1 MYEIETP
8 TGKRL
13 TPPKGRCWGATEPV
27 FLRYKREGRVYFPKD
42 GNGRP
47 RIKSYAGE
55 EDGLVPN
62 TIWLA
67 TDVGDNE
74 RAKKEIL
81 ALFPDDE
88 AFDTPKPEKLIQSI
102 IEIATNPGDLVL
114 DSFLG
119 SGTTAAVA
127 LKLNRRFVGVEL
139 GTHAETVAGKRL
151 RLTVEGEQGGISKDV
166 AWQGGSGFRFCTLG
180 DPLFDEFGVL
190 NPDVTFADLAAHVF
204 FCETGSPIPRRA
216 DGASSLIGTFQGRA
230 IYLLH
235 APDALGVASEQAGNV
250 LTVAAMEALPSP
262 DDGFTGARVV
272 YAEGCTVPEDRLRA
286 AGVVFKQIPYQ
297 LEGL

>member
-1 MYEIETP
+1 
-8 TGKRL
+8 
-13 TPPKGRCWGATEPV
+13 
-27 FLRYKREGRVYFPKD
+27 
-42 GNGRP
+42 
-47 RIKSYAGE
+47 
-55 EDGLVPN
+55 LVPN